1 MGSQVYFDDVSV
13 GQEIPSLTKDVNTV
27 NILMY
32 VAAVWLMDRI
42 HFDNPF
48 AVKRRG
54 LPDIVAPGNMAGD
67 YYVQLLTDWAGDKG
81 RLRKLALQFRNFMI
95 PGNVLTCG
103 GRITAKAV
111 EDGKGRV
118 DLELWI
124 KNQDGVVCVPGKG
137 CRGAADTRGMTSCP
151 RASRRG

>member
-1 MGSQVYFDDVSV
+1 MQSQVYFEDVEV
-13 GQEIPSLTKDVNTV
+13 GQEIPSLTKNVNTV

-42 HFDNPF
+42 HFDNPY

-67 YYVQLLTDWAGDKG
+67 SYVQLLNDWVGEKG
-81 RLRKLALQFRNFMI
+81 RLKKIGLQFRSFMI

-103 GRITAKAV
+103 GRITSKSV
-111 EDGKGRV
+111 EDSKGRV
-118 DLELWI
+118 ELELWI
-124 KNQDGVVCVPGKG
+124 RNQDGVVCVPGKG
-137 CRGAADTRGMTSCP
+137 VVELPLRAAK
-151 RASRRG
+151 

>member
-1 MGSQVYFDDVSV
+1 MQSQVYFEDVEV
-13 GQEIPSLTKDVNTV
+13 GQEIPSLTKNVNTV

-42 HFDNPF
+42 HFDNPY

-67 YYVQLLTDWAGDKG
+67 YYVQLLNDWTGEKG
-81 RLRKLALQFRNFMI
+81 RLKKIGLQFRSFMI

-103 GRITAKAV
+103 GRITGKLV
-111 EDGKGRV
+111 EDSKGRV
-118 DLELWI
+118 ELELWI
-124 KNQDGVVCVPGKG
+124 RNQDGVVCVPGKG
-137 CRGAADTRGMTSCP
+137 VVELPLRAAK
-151 RASRRG
+151 